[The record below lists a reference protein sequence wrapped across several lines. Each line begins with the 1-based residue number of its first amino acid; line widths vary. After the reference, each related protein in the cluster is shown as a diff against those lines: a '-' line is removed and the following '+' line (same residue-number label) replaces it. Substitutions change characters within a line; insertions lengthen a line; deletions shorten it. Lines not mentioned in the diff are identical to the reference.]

1 MPQPPQDL
9 PCLAVK
15 PGTFHLLMK
24 RLIHSEVPAI
34 GFQIAPMIDVVFVI
48 MLFFMVMVGTVKV
61 EREIITR
68 LPSPGDPPVRFPV
81 EEITIGIME
90 DGTVTLN
97 EESFDTP
104 QDKALPA
111 LTRTLVRLA
120 ESSARQKQPL
130 LVTLQAEEQASY
142 ERVID
147 VLNSL
152 HKATIHNV
160 TFTVGTQP
168 L

>member
-1 MPQPPQDL
+1 
-9 PCLAVK
+9 
-15 PGTFHLLMK
+15 MK
-24 RLIHSEVPAI
+24 RRIHFDTTTL

-61 EREIITR
+61 ERELVTK
-68 LPSPGDPPVRFPV
+68 LPSPGDPMVRFPV
-81 EEITIGIME
+81 DEITIGILE

-97 EESFDTP
+97 EESFDSP
-104 QDKALPA
+104 RDKSLPT
-111 LTRTLVRLA
+111 LTQTLRRLA
-120 ESSARQKQPL
+120 TSSANQKQSV
-130 LVTLQAEEQASY
+130 LVTIQAEEQASY

-152 HKATIHNV
+152 HQAQIQNV
-160 TFTVGTQP
+160 TFTVGTQV

>member
-1 MPQPPQDL
+1 MHALTMQ
-9 PCLAVK
+9 
-15 PGTFHLLMK
+15 H
-24 RLIHSEVPAI
+24 RIHADTTTP

-48 MLFFMVMVGTVKV
+48 MLFFMVVVSTVKV
-61 EREIITR
+61 ERELSTK
-68 LPSPGDPPVRFPV
+68 LPRPDDFMQSIQFPA
-81 EEITIGIME
+81 EEITIGIFE

-97 EESFDTP
+97 EEAFDSP
-104 QDKALPA
+104 KDKALPR
-111 LTRTLVRLA
+111 LTRTLRRVA
-120 ESSARQKQPL
+120 ASSAQQGQQV

-152 HKATIHNV
+152 HQAAIHNV
-160 TFTVGTQP
+160 TFTVGSEP

>member
-1 MPQPPQDL
+1 
-9 PCLAVK
+9 
-15 PGTFHLLMK
+15 MK
-24 RLIHSEVPAI
+24 RLIHFDTPAL

-61 EREIITR
+61 ERELVTALPGGII
-68 LPSPGDPPVRFPV
+68 SDPTHSFKIPNN
-81 EEITIGIME
+81 EITIGVLE
-90 DGTVTLN
+90 DGTVTMN
-97 EESFDTP
+97 DEAFDSP
-104 QDKALPA
+104 RDKTLPS
-111 LTRTLVRLA
+111 LTHTLLRLA
-120 ESSARQKQPL
+120 ESSARQKQPV
-130 LVTLQAEEQASY
+130 LVTIQAEEQATY

-152 HKATIHNV
+152 HKAQIQNV